1 MDSEPS
7 PTRSPDAQRPFEPSA
22 ATSVSNARWDSRSVG
37 KRWQFAFFAL
47 LLRAGGRRLAYLFM
61 YVVATWYVLLRP
73 FVRRRCRY
81 YLNRRFPEVRNPL
94 VRLWHDYRR
103 VEALGESL
111 IDRGAFGLLGPGALQ
126 LDFPEGPR
134 LRELMDEG
142 RGLIFLNSHC
152 GCWQVAMSALRHLR
166 APVSIVMHQGAADI
180 DPHWFGLPNAPR
192 RAGDPFPSADGEAGS
207 PNGWDPRPRGSSASA
222 GQPGAAV
229 PQGGPLPFSII
240 DPAQPM
246 GGVLE
251 MIAALKANH
260 ILGLMADR
268 VFGDDPNTLLVPF
281 LGAPVHFP
289 VSPYRLA
296 SMQGTPIAVVS
307 SYKTGFSRYRIELAR
322 IIRVPPGLGRS
333 NAVYAPYLRQFVE
346 ALESFVSA
354 HPWQFFNFHDMW
366 QS

>member
-1 MDSEPS
+1 MDSES
-7 PTRSPDAQRPFEPSA
+7 SM
-22 ATSVSNARWDSRSVG
+22 SVSNARWDSRSVG

-47 LLRAGGRRLAYLFM
+47 LLRAGGRRLAYWFM
-61 YVVATWYVLLRP
+61 YLVAAWYVLLRP

-81 YLNRRFPEVRNPL
+81 YLDRRFPEMRNPV

-103 VEALGESL
+103 IEALGESL
-111 IDRGAFGLLGPGALQ
+111 IDRGAFGLLGPQALQ

-134 LRELMDEG
+134 LRELMEEG
-142 RGLIFLNSHC
+142 RGLIFLNSHF
-152 GCWQVAMSALRHLR
+152 GCWQVAMSALHYLHV
-166 APVSIVMHQGAADI
+166 PVSIVMHQGAADI
-180 DPHWFGLPNAPR
+180 DPRWFQESRQYSVGSSR
-192 RAGDPFPSADGEAGS
+192 REEERVHTAEPTADG
-207 PNGWDPRPRGSSASA
+207 
-222 GQPGAAV
+222 
-229 PQGGPLPFSII
+229 GGPTTDYRLPTTGSQFLPFSII

-268 VFGDDPNTLLVPF
+268 VFGNDPNTLAASF

-296 SMQGTPIAVVS
+296 SMQGTPIAVVF

-322 IIRVPPGLGRS
+322 IVRVPAGRGRS
-333 NAVYAPYLRQFVE
+333 NAAYAPFLQQFVE
-346 ALESFVSA
+346 ALEASVAS
-354 HPWQFFNFHDMW
+354 HPWQFLNFHDMW
-366 QS
+366 QG